1 MMLLLIAVF
10 LARLSSAFTAIG
22 GNNFQEKYPYVRKT
36 LLGDSST
43 VRRSVNRKEA
53 DISFNVKL
61 NDFFRD
67 PLPEQVTEKVAVSS
81 TAASDANNVVSTIL
95 SPPGSPG
102 VPRPLS
108 TVIVA
113 SIPTGLV
120 WYGYY
125 KFCIEEELFD
135 IEVKAGKEPKG
146 YGGYGTLGPFTYG
159 LMLGPLAEIL
169 NLPGGLNWSGV
180 GIAFIY
186 YTQFLLY
193 ERVNSLY
200 EEEGLEPPLTVWWC
214 WPIFFPFNLI
224 VGLRQVH
231 FLSEYFYLK
240 QGNQPTIDPV
250 SEFFPFISSKNFTWQ
265 DFVKK
270 PSLWCS
276 LLKDKEDIAEE
287 DLPMFLQKLMHFSL
301 KD

>member
-67 PLPEQVTEKVAVSS
+67 PLPEQVTEKVAISS
-81 TAASDANNVVSTIL
+81 TAANDANNVVSTIL

-159 LMLGPLAEIL
+159 LMLGPLAEVL
-169 NLPGGLNWSGV
+169 NLPGG
-180 GIAFIY
+180 A
-186 YTQFLLY
+186 
-193 ERVNSLY
+193 
-200 EEEGLEPPLTVWWC
+200 
-214 WPIFFPFNLI
+214 
-224 VGLRQVH
+224 
-231 FLSEYFYLK
+231 
-240 QGNQPTIDPV
+240 
-250 SEFFPFISSKNFTWQ
+250 
-265 DFVKK
+265 
-270 PSLWCS
+270 
-276 LLKDKEDIAEE
+276 
-287 DLPMFLQKLMHFSL
+287 
-301 KD
+301 